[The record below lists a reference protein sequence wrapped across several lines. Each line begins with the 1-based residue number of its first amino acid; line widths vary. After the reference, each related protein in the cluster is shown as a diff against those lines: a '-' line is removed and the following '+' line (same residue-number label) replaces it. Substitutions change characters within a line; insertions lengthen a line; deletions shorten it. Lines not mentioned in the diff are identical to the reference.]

1 MKGRG
6 IRIILLCALAVRLA
20 AIPAVHR
27 TAFTSDE
34 REYLFMAHQL
44 LERGI
49 FQDSNGDRAI
59 RAPLYPIMTAGLLWV
74 VGDAILVLHC
84 IGCLLGTVVV
94 WLVYR
99 LSLRLGAGEP
109 QALWSAG
116 IASFYPGLVIY
127 STLLQN
133 ETVYIVFFL
142 MAILSLLSL
151 FRTPRLAPALALGL
165 WGGLAALTRPVF
177 LGFLPVMAA
186 LLLWHHRR
194 DLRQAIV
201 PLVGAALVAALVIV
215 PWTIRNA
222 EVVGSCVLIASGGG
236 NSLLAGNNPYSTGT
250 LAGGD
255 KFDRW
260 FAEQLR
266 ARGINEPSALG
277 ETTRSTV
284 SAAIAGDYMT
294 SHPLSTLAISL
305 RKSYIFW
312 IYPIAHSSTY
322 VPIQLV
328 AVAAD
333 ILLLAAVVIGVAG
346 LPRKGTGDVL
356 LWGALIYFWL
366 VQAVLHAEARFRLP
380 LVPLLAVMAGGGL
393 AMLADAAGRRRC
405 RENARVRRAIV
416 IGLSAVATVYAATAV
431 LFLRGDI

>member
-1 MKGRG
+1 
-6 IRIILLCALAVRLA
+6 
-20 AIPAVHR
+20 
-27 TAFTSDE
+27 
-34 REYLFMAHQL
+34 
-44 LERGI
+44 
-49 FQDSNGDRAI
+49 
-59 RAPLYPIMTAGLLWV
+59 
-74 VGDAILVLHC
+74 
-84 IGCLLGTVVV
+84 
-94 WLVYR
+94 
-99 LSLRLGAGEP
+99 
-109 QALWSAG
+109 
-116 IASFYPGLVIY
+116 
-127 STLLQN
+127 LLQN

-222 EVVGSCVLIASGGG
+222 EVLGSCVPIASGGG

-284 SAAIAGDYMT
+284 SGAIAGDYMT

-393 AMLADAAGRRRC
+393 AMLADVAGRRRC
-405 RENARVRRAIV
+405 REDARVRRAIV
-416 IGLSAVATVYAATAV
+416 IGLSAIATVYAATAV